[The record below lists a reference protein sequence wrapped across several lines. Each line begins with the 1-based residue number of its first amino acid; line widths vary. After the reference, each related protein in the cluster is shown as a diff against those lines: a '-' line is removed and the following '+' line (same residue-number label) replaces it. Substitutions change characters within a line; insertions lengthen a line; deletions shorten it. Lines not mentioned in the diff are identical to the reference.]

1 MRLDM
6 DWTMDEFKELKRE
19 KLRGIWRSMSQRQKG
34 KLRKRKEKRSILII
48 VILLLTTN
56 AIT

>member
-1 MRLDM
+1 M
-6 DWTMDEFKELKRE
+6 DWTVDEFIELKRE
-19 KLRGIWRSMSQRQKG
+19 KLTVIWRSMSQRQKG

-48 VILLLTTN
+48 VILLLATN